1 LSIDYQDTLQ
11 LHQADIGRFPMLT
24 PHQERRAALR
34 IEASRRRYHLTALR
48 LEHVARSLLAVFR
61 RVQTGDMTAD
71 RVCRM
76 AKTELVPPAR
86 LSQLAAVGKGARD
99 AEVKAAL
106 NGRLAAHLPLA
117 AHLLSRCGPLFRAG
131 RLDEL
136 GLVRAKIAH
145 LLYEVGVRTA
155 KIDGLVRE
163 AEHTPPGEQNETADS
178 LAAAVARCRVR
189 AFTHAECKRV
199 MVRGNVR
206 LVWRQAKLMNQRFG
220 GDKESMGD
228 LLQDGYT
235 GLMKAADK
243 YEVRT
248 GNRFST
254 VAAIWIDQAMRKAVG
269 DHGRTVRV
277 PSHTREVAG
286 LVHWA
291 WVELEASGLETTT
304 AAVVK
309 RIKETRGKSVSEAEA
324 ERADRAV
331 QPVASFGDE
340 DGEDGAGQSVAD
352 DAVGVEEAAVS
363 GDAVDAVLSVLR
375 LLPYRQ
381 REILKLQTGIGDGWR
396 YDLAACARV
405 FGISR
410 ERVRQLKVQAMA
422 ALRQPGMLEFLAP
435 HL

>member
-1 LSIDYQDTLQ
+1 
-11 LHQADIGRFPMLT
+11 
-24 PHQERRAALR
+24 
-34 IEASRRRYHLTALR
+34 
-48 LEHVARSLLAVFR
+48 
-61 RVQTGDMTAD
+61 
-71 RVCRM
+71 
-76 AKTELVPPAR
+76 
-86 LSQLAAVGKGARD
+86 
-99 AEVKAAL
+99 
-106 NGRLAAHLPLA
+106 
-117 AHLLSRCGPLFRAG
+117 
-131 RLDEL
+131 
-136 GLVRAKIAH
+136 
-145 LLYEVGVRTA
+145 
-155 KIDGLVRE
+155 
-163 AEHTPPGEQNETADS
+163 
-178 LAAAVARCRVR
+178 
-189 AFTHAECKRV
+189 
-199 MVRGNVR
+199 
-206 LVWRQAKLMNQRFG
+206 
-220 GDKESMGD
+220 
-228 LLQDGYT
+228 
-235 GLMKAADK
+235 MKAADK

-331 QPVASFGDE
+331 QSVASFGDE